1 MLTLFN
7 SSKTFVRKLRD
18 GWIVALYLYFS
29 GCWGL
34 DGVFVFDFVFFREL
48 DDGRV
53 VYQGNTDED
62 GCTEET
68 HSYYAYM
75 SM

>member
-1 MLTLFN
+1 M
-7 SSKTFVRKLRD
+7 
-18 GWIVALYLYFS
+18 
-29 GCWGL
+29 
-34 DGVFVFDFVFFREL
+34 DGVFVFGFVFFREL

>member
-1 MLTLFN
+1 MGRG
-7 SSKTFVRKLRD
+7 FVFVIFVFLR
-18 GWIVALYLYFS
+18 LL
-29 GCWGL
+29 GL
-34 DGVFVFDFVFFREL
+34 GGVFVFDFLFSREL

>member
-1 MLTLFN
+1 M
-7 SSKTFVRKLRD
+7 
-18 GWIVALYLYFS
+18 G
-29 GCWGL
+29 
-34 DGVFVFDFVFFREL
+34 GVFVFDFLFFREL